1 MSYPGDLKY
10 TNEHEWVR
18 VDDGTATVGITV
30 VTAVASNAEN
40 ATSANMPIVV
50 AAYVG
55 ESRRG
60 RGSTGAVKVTRG
72 RYDLKSG

>member
-1 MSYPGDLKY
+1 
-10 TNEHEWVR
+10 
-18 VDDGTATVGITV
+18 

-40 ATSANMPIVV
+40 AISANIPIVV

-60 RGSTGAVKVTRG
+60 RGSTAGAGALGPVRVTA
-72 RYDLKSG
+72 

>member
-1 MSYPGDLKY
+1 M
-10 TNEHEWVR
+10 
-18 VDDGTATVGITV
+18 
-30 VTAVASNAEN
+30 TAVASNAAK

-60 RGSTGAVKVTRG
+60 AGLRRSAGSVMVTA
-72 RYDLKSG
+72 